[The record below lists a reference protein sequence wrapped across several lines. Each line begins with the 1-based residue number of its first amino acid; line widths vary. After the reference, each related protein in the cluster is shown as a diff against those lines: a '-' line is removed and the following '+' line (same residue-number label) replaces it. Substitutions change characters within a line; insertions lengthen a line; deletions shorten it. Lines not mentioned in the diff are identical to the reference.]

1 MRRLAFARASSSPTS
16 TRRSSS
22 LFESFLSFLSAN
34 KVLVVKAVVVVF
46 LSSPFVGFLFTK
58 TSSFPLVSG
67 AVVFLSFSSSPP
79 KSKISS
85 FSSSFASFASPS
97 SLIFFFPSFSSCSCS
112 CSCSSSE
119 CCCSAFFSFFFFKKF
134 VSLFSIPPSSSSSSS
149 SSTSSSSSS
158 SSFEKEEGSSFSSP
172 FSPSFCRCFSIFLPL
187 SPPEERGQL
196 IFFPSA
202 ISDDPDVSGFFALV
216 ILFTLTIH
224 SAPKPFTRRVNLESP
239 FFKFN
244 CHGFVL
250 SNLSKRSCN
259 DRGQLDQKS
268 CGTDNLL
275 LILFFLVF
283 FPFKDAPLPLL
294 VVEEEAFAPRSG
306 KATTLTF
313 FSALLRS
320 LVRSTHLSKNCSTVS
335 FTNTVAFGTTVVVV
349 VVVVVVGL
357 GPPPPNGRDVGEDD
371 VPAENR
377 IRLFFNC
384 ASSSFCCCPPAAPR
398 KELTSSTI
406 STMTVPATTP
416 FVIARFVCLFF
427 KQREKKKKLRREG
440 AR

>member
-1 MRRLAFARASSSPTS
+1 
-16 TRRSSS
+16 
-22 LFESFLSFLSAN
+22 
-34 KVLVVKAVVVVF
+34 
-46 LSSPFVGFLFTK
+46 
-58 TSSFPLVSG
+58 
-67 AVVFLSFSSSPP
+67 
-79 KSKISS
+79 
-85 FSSSFASFASPS
+85 
-97 SLIFFFPSFSSCSCS
+97 
-112 CSCSSSE
+112 
-119 CCCSAFFSFFFFKKF
+119 
-134 VSLFSIPPSSSSSSS
+134 
-149 SSTSSSSSS
+149 
-158 SSFEKEEGSSFSSP
+158 
-172 FSPSFCRCFSIFLPL
+172 LPL

-275 LILFFLVF
+275 LMLLFLLVF
-283 FPFKDAPLPLL
+283 FPFKDAPLPLPL
-294 VVEEEAFAPRSG
+294 LVVVEEEAFAPPRSG
-306 KATTLTF
+306 KASTLTF

-320 LVRSTHLSKNCSTVS
+320 LLVRSTHLSKNCSTVS
-335 FTNTVAFGTTVVVV
+335 FTNTVAFGTTVVVVV

-427 KQREKKKKLRREG
+427 KQREKKKKLRRMG